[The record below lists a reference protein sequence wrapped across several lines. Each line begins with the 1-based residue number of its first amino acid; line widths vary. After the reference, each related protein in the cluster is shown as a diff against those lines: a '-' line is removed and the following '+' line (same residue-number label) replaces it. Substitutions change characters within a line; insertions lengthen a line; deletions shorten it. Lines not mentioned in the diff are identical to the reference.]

1 MSLRHITSVEEALC
15 CQLLLSLSIFGFI
28 KRLALISVIFASSV
42 PLFLLSDFLE
52 QVSLPR
58 LTRVLVLDHIIVLAR
73 LAKERQDVDL
83 VKLVHVR

>member
-1 MSLRHITSVEEALC
+1 MSFRHITSVEEALC
-15 CQLLLSLSIFGFI
+15 CQLLLGLTIFGFI
-28 KRLALISVIFASSV
+28 KRFALVSVIFASSV
-42 PLFLLSDFLE
+42 PFLLLSDLLK

-58 LTRVLVLDHIIVLAR
+58 LIRVLVLDHVVVLAR